1 MSDQPIHDQ
10 WQALYTAGDRVKA
23 AAPWEWMTEGDVF
36 GVQDPDTGEIGF
48 VSVMGM
54 LGEHYA
60 VSVYLGAQALYDFL
74 ALEDAGPF
82 GVAERLLEIPQ
93 LQASWEDR
101 EVLHAHDREM
111 IKALGRKYRGRQAWP
126 LFRSYQPGYAPW
138 FITADEARMLTLAL
152 EQVPDVA
159 QRFRDD
165 PALQQPPNDEQFLV
179 RVARDA
185 GGERVWDDQLM
196 IIPPPPP
203 ISIEVA
209 MDAEALEQLAQV
221 PPSIVTLEADLF
233 MMLTPV
239 RNDDGR
245 LLYPYVLMLVDARNG
260 MIVGSQLLTPEPSLQ
275 AMWGMVPVTF
285 VYQLANSGLL
295 PKQVQVQSSLLLH
308 LLEPLTAELRFTLK
322 HVPALPNLD
331 MAKDMLFQTL
341 L

>member
-1 MSDQPIHDQ
+1 MNDQPTQDQ
-10 WQALYTAGDRVKA
+10 WQALFAAGDRVKA
-23 AAPWEWMTEGDVF
+23 AAPWEWMTEGHVF
-36 GVQDPDTGEIGF
+36 GVQDPDTDELGF
-48 VSVMGM
+48 VSIMGM

-60 VSVYLGAQALYDFL
+60 VSVYLGTQALYDFL
-74 ALEDAGPF
+74 ALEDEGPF
-82 GVAERLLEIPQ
+82 GTAERLLEIPQ

-101 EVLHAHDREM
+101 EALHAQDREM

-126 LFRSYQPGYAPW
+126 LFRSYQPAYAPW
-138 FITADEARMLTLAL
+138 FLTAAEARMLTLAL
-152 EQVPDVA
+152 EQIPDIA

-165 PALQQPPNDEQFLV
+165 PALLQPENDEQFLV
-179 RVARDA
+179 RVARDEQ
-185 GGERVWDDQLM
+185 GERVWDDQLM

-203 ISIEVA
+203 ISIDVA
-209 MDAEALEQLAQV
+209 MDAEVLEQLAQM
-221 PPSIVTLEADLF
+221 PLSMTTLEADLF

-245 LLYPYVLMLVDARNG
+245 LLYPYVLMLADSRNG

-285 VYQLANSGLL
+285 VHQLANIGLL
-295 PKQVQVQSSLLLH
+295 PKQVQVQSPLLLQ
-308 LLEPLTAELRFTLK
+308 LLQPLTAELRFKLK
-322 HVPALPNLD
+322 HVSALPNLD